1 MLSNIGI
8 SSYAAISGKAR
19 PTIPSN
25 LDSSKTPPIS
35 SVISENPYL
44 SISIPPTNTV
54 SWLISP

>member
-54 SWLISP
+54 S